1 MCAAYLKTN
10 NYDESMSSEQHV
22 AKPIKALDLFCFP
35 QCFPLSDLAMNES
48 LTHLIP
54 RCSLAKVPNAI
65 ARVPNVLLDFGL
77 RRVAVRIAVLRVCG
91 IFQVN
96 HRHWRGSKRGE
107 DRIATLC
114 SNRRVPIVHVL
125 GCNILGLLSSECNPH
140 ISYITMLQSISNFLS
155 ILEGSKWSVSLGIC
169 ESPPQWA
176 QHHRCTRYRII
187 VGSVWPSI

>member
-1 MCAAYLKTN
+1 MKHTKPKHHENFIQIWLQKNLDPCNLNPPFVLHT
-10 NYDESMSSEQHV
+10 MSSFSHF
-22 AKPIKALDLFCFP
+22 AK
-35 QCFPLSDLAMNES
+35 S
-48 LTHLIP
+48 LEHGF
-54 RCSLAKVPNAI
+54 N
-65 ARVPNVLLDFGL
+65 FGHG
-77 RRVAVRIAVLRVCG
+77 VLRVCG

-114 SNRRVPIVHVL
+114 SNQRVPIVHVL